1 MTETHALQVP
11 FACSLGVKAWPID
24 LLACGMLCNGLDQQN
39 HLLFHTFS
47 CTCCCACTCC
57 CFSEVYSHPF
67 FPDVHAMVCVL
78 YEDQWK
84 ESPEARDGKVFPHRI
99 AAAKAALA
107 KAQAAKAQAV

>member
-1 MTETHALQVP
+1 MPQ
-11 FACSLGVKAWPID
+11 AWIY
-24 LLACGMLCNGLDQQN
+24 MQT
-39 HLLFHTFS
+39 HLLFRTCLCS
-47 CTCCCACTCC
+47 CCCACCCFCC
-57 CFSEVYSHPF
+57 CCCVHTAVYSHPF

-107 KAQAAKAQAV
+107 KTQAAKAQAV

>member
-1 MTETHALQVP
+1 
-11 FACSLGVKAWPID
+11 
-24 LLACGMLCNGLDQQN
+24 
-39 HLLFHTFS
+39 
-47 CTCCCACTCC
+47 
-57 CFSEVYSHPF
+57 VYSHPF